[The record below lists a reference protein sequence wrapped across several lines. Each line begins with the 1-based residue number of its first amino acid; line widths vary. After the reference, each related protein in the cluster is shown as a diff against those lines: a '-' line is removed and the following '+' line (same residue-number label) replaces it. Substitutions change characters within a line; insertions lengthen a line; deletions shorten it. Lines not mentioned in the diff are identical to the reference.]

1 MPIKAPVAGI
11 AMGLIKEDDKISI
24 LSDIQGL
31 EDFYGDMDFK
41 VAGTSK
47 GITSIQMDI
56 KITGIS
62 KDILTRALEQARAG
76 RLYILD
82 EMLKVIDKPRPE
94 LSPYAPLMTTMKIDP
109 EKIRFVIGPGGK
121 TINGIIDET
130 GVTIDIED
138 DGTVYIMS
146 DTREAGEKAVKMI
159 HDLTRDVVVENL

>member
-1 MPIKAPVAGI
+1 
-11 AMGLIKEDDKISI
+11 
-24 LSDIQGL
+24 
-31 EDFYGDMDFK
+31 MDFK
-41 VAGTSK
+41 VAGTQK
-47 GITSIQMDI
+47 GITAIQMDI
-56 KITGIS
+56 KIDGIT
-62 KDILTRALEQARAG
+62 KDILTRALEQARVG

-146 DTREAGEKAVKMI
+146 DTREAGEKAEKMI
-159 HDLTRDVVVENL
+159 YELTRDVVVGEIYEGVVRRIMNFGAFVEFCRVKKAWYTFPSWLNSV